1 MPTTLDLLDKALKGG
16 DSERELSR
24 LLKLGSSTLGVARH
38 RGRLSPKA
46 AGTLAGHIGLDP
58 IPWIALAALEAETKD
73 NDTRLQQLRRTV
85 IANLRIFTQRLAM
98 RNTRAQAPIHA

>member
-1 MPTTLDLLDKALKGG
+1 MTTTLDLLDKALTGG

-24 LLKLGSSTLGVARH
+24 MLKLGSSTLGVARH

-46 AGTLAGHIGLDP
+46 AGALAGHIGLDP

-73 NDTRLQQLRRTV
+73 RDARLDMLKKRVTEHIRGAV
-85 IANLRIFTQRLAM
+85 QRL
-98 RNTRAQAPIHA
+98 